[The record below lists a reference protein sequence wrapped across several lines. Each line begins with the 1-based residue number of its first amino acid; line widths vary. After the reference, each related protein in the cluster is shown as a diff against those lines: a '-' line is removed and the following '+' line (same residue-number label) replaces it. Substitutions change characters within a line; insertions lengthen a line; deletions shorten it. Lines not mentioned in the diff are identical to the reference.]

1 MKILVTG
8 SAGFVG
14 KNLVEALKIFAI
26 TKTVPV
32 RRSRLTK
39 YLNMMSIRIRL
50 CSLILQ
56 GVRFCFQ
63 SRGSKQ
69 AKGRRRVYE
78 GKFRLRLGA
87 FGNS

>member
-39 YLNMMSIRIRL
+39 YLNMTLIRIRL
-50 CSLILQ
+50 CSQIFAGSAIL
-56 GVRFCFQ
+56 FSI
-63 SRGSKQ
+63 SR
-69 AKGRRRVYE
+69 E
-78 GKFRLRLGA
+78 
-87 FGNS
+87 

>member
-50 CSLILQ
+50 CFPIFAGSAIL
-56 GVRFCFQ
+56 FSI
-63 SRGSKQ
+63 SR
-69 AKGRRRVYE
+69 E
-78 GKFRLRLGA
+78 
-87 FGNS
+87 

>member
-32 RRSRLTK
+32 RRSLLTK

-50 CSLILQ
+50 CSPIFAGSAIL
-56 GVRFCFQ
+56 FSI
-63 SRGSKQ
+63 SR
-69 AKGRRRVYE
+69 E
-78 GKFRLRLGA
+78 
-87 FGNS
+87 

>member
-50 CSLILQ
+50 GSPIFAGSAIL
-56 GVRFCFQ
+56 FSI
-63 SRGSKQ
+63 SR
-69 AKGRRRVYE
+69 E
-78 GKFRLRLGA
+78 
-87 FGNS
+87 